1 MYTRWSPELTSLLDA
16 KSGTQSVRIKDLEYH
31 VLPCEHQTELLAIA
45 ANLDDIIE
53 NGNRQKY
60 SKKSAASLFK
70 VGNETFFGKHVRFHQ
85 KAFGL
90 RLRYFIQP
98 SRSFWTAVVAKR
110 LEDAGLG
117 TPKVYAMGER
127 RTFGL
132 ISDSYIITEALKNAQ
147 TAQAFLQTQPNSL
160 ELLENAGKLLRR
172 LHNAG
177 MTHGDI
183 KLANFYV
190 QGDKMGF
197 WDLDSAQIFKDR
209 IPQKW
214 IVRDLGRLLSS
225 FIITVDSMPETKP
238 EFMNTAKIARTLA
251 QSYGIDE
258 QVFLPSYYSY
268 WLKKMKLKH
277 DFG

>member
-1 MYTRWSPELTSLLDA
+1 MYTRWSPELTRLTDPATSCKTIKVGNLDYRVFA
-16 KSGTQSVRIKDLEYH
+16 G
-31 VLPCEHQTELLAIA
+31 EHQEALLSVA
-45 ANLDDIIE
+45 AQIDDLIE
-53 NGNRQKY
+53 EGNRQKY

-238 EFMNTAKIARTLA
+238 EFMNTAKIARALA

>member
-1 MYTRWSPELTSLLDA
+1 MEKRISFVEWESPCGRLT
-16 KSGTQSVRIKDLEYH
+16 I
-31 VLPCEHQTELLAIA
+31 
-45 ANLDDIIE
+45 
-53 NGNRQKY
+53 
-60 SKKSAASLFK
+60 ASLEGDLVMADWTTGWHHDVIRK
-70 VGNETFFGKHVRFHQ
+70 RFGRL
-85 KAFGL
+85 L
-90 RLRYFIQP
+90 RLPFVNEETETAEQTIAELEEYF
-98 SRSFWTAVVAKR
+98 R
-110 LEDAGLG
+110 
-117 TPKVYAMGER
+117 GER
-127 RTFGL
+127 RTFEL

-160 ELLENAGKLLRR
+160 ELLENAAKLLRG

-225 FIITVDSMPETKP
+225 FIITVDSMSETKP
-238 EFMNTAKIARTLA
+238 EFMNTVKIARALA